1 MAVLVGHVGQSLH
14 LEAVPQAG
22 LAQQVDVAAALV
34 AEAEVLA
41 HQQPARLQALD
52 QQVLDEGVGRHFGQP
67 GIEAP
72 HHHLGNAIAG
82 QRGQL
87 VAQAGDA
94 GGRQFRPAVQGG
106 KVLPRMRFEGHHGG
120 RQAAFARD
128 LADAR
133 EHGLVSAMDAVE
145 IADGQGAGRALS
157 GRGQGS
163 VDAQR
168 RFHGREF
175 TILDSGSVRTP
186 RILAPEGGGPV
197 PNPPPLLGKMA
208 RRAGMRA
215 RRRAGFFSEI
225 AILPDSSLIK
235 RRLVILIS
243 GRGSNMQ
250 ALVQAC
256 RDQGWPAEV
265 VAVIA
270 SRPDAAGL
278 DWARAQGI
286 AASALHHKEYA
297 SREAFDAALA
307 EEIDRHA
314 PDYVILAGFM
324 RVLTPGFVNHFAGR
338 LVNIHPSLLPA
349 FPGLHTHAQA
359 LATGV
364 RVHGCTVH
372 FVTPVLDH
380 GPIIA
385 QGCVPVLAGDTPD
398 SLANRV
404 LEVEHRAFPAA
415 VRWLAEGRVT
425 LTPDHRVDVQGDP
438 ERLFTW
444 SPAA

>member
-1 MAVLVGHVGQSLH
+1 
-14 LEAVPQAG
+14 
-22 LAQQVDVAAALV
+22 
-34 AEAEVLA
+34 
-41 HQQPARLQALD
+41 
-52 QQVLDEGVGRHFGQP
+52 
-67 GIEAP
+67 
-72 HHHLGNAIAG
+72 
-82 QRGQL
+82 
-87 VAQAGDA
+87 
-94 GGRQFRPAVQGG
+94 
-106 KVLPRMRFEGHHGG
+106 
-120 RQAAFARD
+120 
-128 LADAR
+128 
-133 EHGLVSAMDAVE
+133 
-145 IADGQGAGRALS
+145 
-157 GRGQGS
+157 
-163 VDAQR
+163 
-168 RFHGREF
+168 
-175 TILDSGSVRTP
+175 
-186 RILAPEGGGPV
+186 
-197 PNPPPLLGKMA
+197 
-208 RRAGMRA
+208 MRA

-425 LTPDHRVDVQGDP
+425 LTNDHRVDVQGDP
-438 ERLFTW
+438 DRLFTW
-444 SPAA
+444 SAAA